1 MLEVRDDG
9 CGFAPDEVD
18 RDKFGLVGMRERVEM
33 LGGEFSI
40 ASMPGEGTAL
50 RVRLPAAKPLEVR

>member
-1 MLEVRDDG
+1 
-9 CGFAPDEVD
+9 
-18 RDKFGLVGMRERVEM
+18 M

-50 RVRLPAAKPLEVR
+50 RVRLPAARPQEAR